1 MVQTPIDE
9 PMKMDGEKPS
19 TSSFVKI
26 KNESKKF
33 KCPAC
38 RKSFKTAFELRKHDG
53 KLEHVH
59 YFSCKDFV
67 LAGRPGLKQI
77 LSESIKQF
85 FFFLGPTGPSFAY
98 LFYLFPCKFYCDSTE
113 GRQDHKFYY
122 FFLFN
127 HFLLCILSKNVS
139 NKSSSS

>member
-67 LAGRPGLKQI
+67 LAGRPGRMQTRRLIRRRSHTTQI
-77 LSESIKQF
+77 KRMRS
-85 FFFLGPTGPSFAY
+85 P
-98 LFYLFPCKFYCDSTE
+98 
-113 GRQDHKFYY
+113 R
-122 FFLFN
+122 
-127 HFLLCILSKNVS
+127 S
-139 NKSSSS
+139 NKFIKRN